1 MSRPLPTAEKP
12 SYLLQDATFTTD
24 KDAGTPSDP
33 AASDTPPKNLRFW
46 GIFAALCALSFLA
59 ALDSSIITTALLTIT
74 KDIGGGKQYIWIA
87 NSFVFATLAPQPMFG
102 QIANLFNR
110 RNPTIA
116 SVLLFVLGSG
126 VAGGAHN
133 VAMLIAGR
141 TIQGI
146 GAGGIYVLID
156 VVCCDMVSLRERG
169 KYLGFMFSWAG
180 VAALIGPVLGGA
192 FAQANWRWIFYI
204 NLPISGVALV
214 TIIVYL
220 PSRRPASTQNA
231 LRRIDFAG
239 NAIFI
244 PSMISILFGLVMG
257 GAHFPWGSWHIV
269 VPLVLGG
276 IGWISFHF
284 HQASR
289 FCKEPSVP
297 TRLFSNRTSA
307 AAYGLTFLSSVVV
320 QQITYFLPVY
330 LQAVKGST
338 PYRAGVQFLPFAGCV
353 LFFAVIAGSLLSKTG
368 QYRPLHWTACAL
380 SAVGFGIFTLLDDRS
395 SKAAWV
401 CFQVVA
407 AGGSGLIMS
416 GLLPAAMAALPET
429 EVASATAV
437 YSFLRTFG
445 YVWGVTISS
454 ITFNGQFD
462 RYLFEIQDLDLRS
475 QLAGGGAYAFASEQ
489 AVQRLPEPTRA
500 KVISVYIRSLN
511 AVWQVGIALS
521 VFSFLLVFVERHVE
535 LRQELETDF
544 GIREENRKN
553 SAESGKRGYSAPV

>member
-1 MSRPLPTAEKP
+1 MSTLLPAVDKP
-12 SYLLQDATFTTD
+12 GSSLNTTTVTTSENAIMPPDTPASDATK
-24 KDAGTPSDP
+24 KD
-33 AASDTPPKNLRFW
+33 LRFW
-46 GIFAALCALSFLA
+46 GIFASLCALSFLA
-59 ALDSSIITTALLTIT
+59 ALDSSIITTALPTIT
-74 KDIGGGKQYIWIA
+74 KDIGGERQYIWIA
-87 NSFVFATLAPQPMFG
+87 NSFVFATLAPQPLFG
-102 QIANLFNR
+102 QIANLFGR
-110 RNPTIA
+110 RNPTIV

-126 VAGGAHN
+126 LGGGAHN

-141 TIQGI
+141 TVQGL

-204 NLPISGVALV
+204 NLPISSVALV
-214 TIIVYL
+214 AIVVFL
-220 PSRRPASTQNA
+220 PSRQVTSAQHAFQR
-231 LRRIDFAG
+231 LDLIG

-244 PSMISILFGLVMG
+244 PSMVAILFGLVMG
-257 GAHFPWGSWHIV
+257 GFQFAWSSWRIV

-276 IGWISFHF
+276 LGWIAFHI
-284 HQASR
+284 HQASS

-297 TRLFSNRTSA
+297 VRLFSNRTSA
-307 AAYGLTFLSSVVV
+307 AAYGLTFLSSIIV

-330 LQAVKGST
+330 LQAVKGSN
-338 PYRAGVQFLPFAGCV
+338 PLQAGVQFLPFAGCV
-353 LFFAVIAGSLLSKTG
+353 LFFAVMAGTLLSQTG
-368 QYRPLHWTACAL
+368 QYRPLHFAGCAL
-380 SAVGFGIFTLLDDRS
+380 SAIGFGIFTLLDDGS

-401 CFQVVA
+401 CFQIIA

-416 GLLPAAMAALPET
+416 VLLPAAMAALPES

-445 YVWGVTISS
+445 YIWGVTISS

-462 RYLFEIQDLDLRS
+462 RYINDIQDPDLRS
-475 QLAGGGAYAFASEQ
+475 QLAGGGAYAFASKQ

-500 KVISVYIRSLN
+500 QVISIYVKSLN

-521 VFSFLLVFVERHVE
+521 LFSFLLVFVEKHIE
-535 LRQELETDF
+535 LRKELETDY
-544 GIREENRKN
+544 GIHDEKQRNVGEGEQG
-553 SAESGKRGYSAPV
+553 GK